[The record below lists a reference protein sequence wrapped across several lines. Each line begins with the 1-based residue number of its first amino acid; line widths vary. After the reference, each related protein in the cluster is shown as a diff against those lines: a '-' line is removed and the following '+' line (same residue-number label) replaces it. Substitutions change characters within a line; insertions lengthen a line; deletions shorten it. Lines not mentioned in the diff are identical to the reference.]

1 MALTD
6 AKLRAIKPRSA
17 DFKIAD
23 GEGLY
28 LLVTTTGAKRWRLA
42 YRFAGKQKAL
52 ALGVYPKVSLLEAR
66 RARDAAK
73 RLSADGIDPSE
84 ARKAKKQEISMAAG
98 NTFKVIANEWLAH
111 K

>member
-1 MALTD
+1 LASGKIVGIFLEEVPTHSEKVPTPLRRLRMALTD
-6 AKLRAIKPRSA
+6 AKLRAIKPQSA

-52 ALGVYPKVSLLEAR
+52 ALGVYPKVSLL
-66 RARDAAK
+66 
-73 RLSADGIDPSE
+73 
-84 ARKAKKQEISMAAG
+84 
-98 NTFKVIANEWLAH
+98 
-111 K
+111 